1 MSEFRISFSI
11 ILSLLFYIGI
21 YAVTAYSLYRIA
33 KNCNVNCKFMAFIP
47 VLQFYI
53 IGAICEEY
61 VIKGIYLRK
70 MQWIMVGIFVLKFLL
85 QFAIGFGASILSIAL
100 NLITALFFHKF
111 FFLFTPQRA
120 AIYTLFAILGDLP
133 LTIILYLL
141 KDKPMLMSAGA
152 YPYPLAD
159 R

>member
-11 ILSLLFYIGI
+11 ILSLLYYIGI
-21 YAVTAYSLYRIA
+21 YAVSAYSLYRIA
-33 KNCNVNCKFMAFIP
+33 KNCNVSYKFMAFIP
-47 VLQFYI
+47 VFQFYVV
-53 IGAICEEY
+53 GAICEEY
-61 VIKGIYLRK
+61 VIKGVYLRK
-70 MQWIMVGIFVLKFLL
+70 MQWIMVGIFVLRFLL
-85 QFAIGFGASILSIAL
+85 RFTVGIGTSVLSIASS
-100 NLITALFFHKF
+100 LIMALFFHKF

-141 KDKPMLMSAGA
+141 KDKPMVMSAGA
-152 YPYPLAD
+152 YPYPLAN